1 MRIENLRTEDA
12 GEYRRIV
19 ADVHWESAPHPAQTL
34 YFAVPHP
41 FAADLQPSPDAF
53 MLACLPFAVWWG
65 EQRVQI
71 EGALCTQFRDG
82 LQAVMAIYARWYIHC
97 RPLSIEPLDG
107 YVPTVPRSPARTGSL
122 LSGGIDGLAALR
134 ANRLDYPA
142 SHPEF
147 IRDCI
152 VLFGA
157 ADFENTAGGPVPER
171 LAAFQRLASRLR
183 ELARSDDFQL
193 IPVHTNTRLLSR
205 TYVCWQAI
213 GFGAANVAVAH
224 ALSRRFNK
232 VLFASDG
239 NGVDPIPAG
248 SHPLLD
254 QHFSTASVQ
263 VQHQQAVWTRI
274 DKLRLLAD
282 WPQAMQLMQP
292 CHYVKIPPD
301 GRINCGHCEKCIR
314 TMLGLLSIGKLSEAD
329 AFVENDVTPAMIR
342 RIPIHNLG
350 KAELL
355 EQLVQPLRDAGR
367 ADLAREI
374 QRRVLPVHVKHHI
387 KSLIPAPVRRWKRTL
402 AGKRRLH

>member
-1 MRIENLRTEDA
+1 MRIENLRTEEA
-12 GEYRRIV
+12 GEHRRIV
-19 ADVHWESAPHPAQTL
+19 ADVLWESAPHPAQTL
-34 YFAVPHP
+34 YFSAPYP

-82 LQAVMAIYARWYIHC
+82 LQAVMALYAHWYSHC
-97 RPLSIEPLDG
+97 RPLSIEPLGG
-107 YVPTVPRSPARTGSL
+107 YVPTVPRHPARTASL
-122 LSGGIDGLAALR
+122 LSGGIDGLTTLR

-157 ADFENTAGGPVPER
+157 ADFENTAEGPVPER
-171 LAAFQRLASRLR
+171 LAAFQRLVSRLQT
-183 ELARSDDFQL
+183 LAGSEEFQL

-205 TYVCWQAI
+205 TYTCWQAV
-213 GFGAANVAVAH
+213 GFGAANVAVTH

-239 NGVDPIPAG
+239 NGVDPYPAG

-263 VQHQQAVWTRI
+263 VQHQQAAWTRI

-282 WPQAMQLMQP
+282 WPPAMQMMQP
-292 CHYVKIPPD
+292 CHYVKIPPE
-301 GRINCGHCEKCIR
+301 GRINCGHCEKCVR
-314 TMLGLLSIGKLSEAD
+314 TMLGLLCIGKLSEAG
-329 AFVENDVTPAMIR
+329 AFVEKNVTAEMIR
-342 RIPIHNLG
+342 AIPIHNPG

-355 EQLVQPLRDAGR
+355 EQLVQPLRDAGY
-367 ADLAREI
+367 ADLAHEI
-374 QRRVLPVHVKHHI
+374 QRKVLPVHVKQQI
-387 KSLIPAPVRRWKRTL
+387 RSLVPEPVRRWKRTL
-402 AGKRRLH
+402 AKKLRPR